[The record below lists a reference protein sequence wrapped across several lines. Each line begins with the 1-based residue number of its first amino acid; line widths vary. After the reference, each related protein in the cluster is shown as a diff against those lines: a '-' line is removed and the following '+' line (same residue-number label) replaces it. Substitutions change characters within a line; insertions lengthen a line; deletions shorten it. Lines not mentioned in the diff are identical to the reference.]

1 LTSGGIFRK
10 ICEKDLNPSEDFSPA
25 RLFASSRPAIAESN
39 VAGKQ
44 KGKTMDSSIQ
54 LKKSAPLFV
63 IALLLT
69 CLALSPR
76 AQAVSPP
83 PDGGYPR
90 GNTAKGTDAL
100 FSLTTGI
107 SNTTIV
113 FKRSLTM

>member
-1 LTSGGIFRK
+1 
-10 ICEKDLNPSEDFSPA
+10 
-25 RLFASSRPAIAESN
+25 
-39 VAGKQ
+39 
-44 KGKTMDSSIQ
+44 MDSSIQ

-113 FKRSLTM
+113 FKRSLTMRQVITIRPSEPGRC